1 MVNAFLNLG
10 VLGLGIAAGK
20 FAGADRGKAAIAAS
34 VGS

>member
-10 VLGLGIAAGK
+10 GLGLRIGAGK
-20 FAGADRGKAAIAAS
+20 FVGADRGKAAIAAS